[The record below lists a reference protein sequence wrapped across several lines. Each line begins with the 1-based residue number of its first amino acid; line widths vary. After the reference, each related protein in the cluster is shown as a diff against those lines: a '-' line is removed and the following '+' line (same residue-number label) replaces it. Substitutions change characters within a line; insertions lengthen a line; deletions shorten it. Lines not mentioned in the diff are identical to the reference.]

1 MFNTIISVLKLYLII
16 RSTSNVPRNELQ
28 EPINILQEE
37 EVLENIANEIEED
50 TSEMFNQPKLP
61 ATKKRGMSKTKKI
74 EDAFTKRAEERNL
87 LIMKIQEQNE
97 HLLKREDNFD
107 EIDMFFKTLAM
118 TVKKLPSAGKI
129 EAKAKMFALM
139 TDLEQKYSV
148 PEQAPYPLSIQPLNN
163 FENLPQYCNVQNSN
177 SDQPSPSTA
186 ASLYSGSSC
195 SQFSTFEYDD

>member
-1 MFNTIISVLKLYLII
+1 
-16 RSTSNVPRNELQ
+16 VPRNESQ
-28 EPINILQEE
+28 EPVDILQDE
-37 EVLENIANEIEED
+37 EVLENTSNEIEDD

-61 ATKKRGMSKTKKI
+61 ATKKRGISKTKKN

-97 HLLKREDNFD
+97 QLLKREDSLD

-163 FENLPQYCNVQNSN
+163 FENLPQNCYVQNSN

>member
-1 MFNTIISVLKLYLII
+1 M
-16 RSTSNVPRNELQ
+16 PRNESQ
-28 EPINILQEE
+28 EPVDILQEE
-37 EVLENIANEIEED
+37 EVLENTSNEIED
-50 TSEMFNQPKLP
+50 DSSEMFNQPNLP
-61 ATKKRGMSKTKKI
+61 VTKKRDISKTKT

-97 HLLKREDNFD
+97 HLLKKEDNLD

-139 TDLEQKYSV
+139 TELEQKYSV
-148 PEQAPYPLSIQPLNN
+148 PEQAPYPLNN
-163 FENLPQYCNVQNSN
+163 YENLPQNCYVQNSH
-177 SDQPSPSTA
+177 SDQPSTS

-195 SQFSTFEYDD
+195 SQFSTIEYDD

>member
-1 MFNTIISVLKLYLII
+1 
-16 RSTSNVPRNELQ
+16 
-28 EPINILQEE
+28 
-37 EVLENIANEIEED
+37 
-50 TSEMFNQPKLP
+50 
-61 ATKKRGMSKTKKI
+61 
-74 EDAFTKRAEERNL
+74 
-87 LIMKIQEQNE
+87 MKIQEQNE
-97 HLLKREDNFD
+97 QLLKREDSLD

-148 PEQAPYPLSIQPLNN
+148 PEQAPYPLSIQPLSIQPLNN
-163 FENLPQYCNVQNSN
+163 FENLPQNCYVQNSN